1 MVYEGD
7 RRRATVTRGMMT
19 IYEKDI
25 VEEQQQQEMCR
36 RQKATRQERHLV
48 AMELER
54 NLVKGLDGDIR
65 RVVETQGSD
74 NDLSRMQHNGRNGDK
89 KGQRTI

>member
-1 MVYEGD
+1 M
-7 RRRATVTRGMMT
+7 
-19 IYEKDI
+19 
-25 VEEQQQQEMCR
+25 
-36 RQKATRQERHLV
+36 